1 MHAHWLLLLVL
12 VHIVRLLL
20 LVEAGELLK
29 LLLLVHILK
38 GWLHSVLAET
48 IHLIWPEV
56 IHHATIHIVSVL
68 FMMKA
73 LIHLLIEY
81 HV

>member
-56 IHHATIHIVSVL
+56 IHHAT
-68 FMMKA
+68 M
-73 LIHLLIEY
+73 LLITLVPHLELY
-81 HV
+81 R